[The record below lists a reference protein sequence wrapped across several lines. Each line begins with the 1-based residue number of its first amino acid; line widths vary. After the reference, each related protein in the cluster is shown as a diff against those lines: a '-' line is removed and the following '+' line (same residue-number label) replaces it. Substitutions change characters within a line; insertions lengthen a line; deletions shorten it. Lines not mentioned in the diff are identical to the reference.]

1 MYCDSWSSTLI
12 CVCFCV
18 CVRDKHLLCVLRQAE
33 AQVDDRKAC
42 ELLSQ
47 VKHLRV
53 FFLKQFDTHGDPLA
67 VPSILCQMQT
77 LATITVARIAALSV
91 YANPLA
97 HIHLTLVHVC
107 NDRLGRLY

>member
-1 MYCDSWSSTLI
+1 MC
-12 CVCFCV
+12 
-18 CVRDKHLLCVLRQAE
+18 DKHLLCVLRQAE

-53 FFLKQFDTHGDPLA
+53 FFLKQVETHGDPLA
-67 VPSILCQMQT
+67 VLPILCQMQT
-77 LATITVARIAALSV
+77 LAAIAVAQIAALSV
-91 YANPLA
+91 YTNPLA
-97 HIHLTLVHVC
+97 HVHLTLVHVC